1 MKMIELYRRAVLLTG
16 EGNDGEYLIN
26 NDNSDEL
33 FYINQALSELGLNR
47 IDSPLTECNLSSMQI
62 DAAVYFIAY
71 LISLKNGDSQRSE
84 YLCSLFTLKRSAA
97 LSATSK
103 RKNTL
108 P

>member
-1 MKMIELYRRAVLLTG
+1 MKVIELYRKAVILSG
-16 EGNDGEYLIN
+16 ERNDGEYLIN
-26 NDNSDEL
+26 NDNTDEL
-33 FYINQALSELGLNR
+33 FYINQALSELGLDTV
-47 IDSPLTECNLSSMQI
+47 DSPLKEYSLSLMQI

-71 LISLKNGDSQRSE
+71 LLSLKNGDSQRSE

>member
-1 MKMIELYRRAVLLTG
+1 MKVIELYRNAVILSC
-16 EGNDGEYLIN
+16 ENSDGEYLIN
-26 NDNSDEL
+26 NQDCNEL
-33 FYINQALSELGLNR
+33 FYINQALSELG
-47 IDSPLTECNLSSMQI
+47 IDCVENIGQECCLTKEQK
-62 DAAVYFIAY
+62 DAAIYFIAY

-97 LSATSK
+97 LSCTST